1 VSPASYWE
9 IAIKIKLKKYSLNK
23 PYEDFMHEAIDMNGF
38 NYLHITPR
46 HTASLTTME
55 HHHKDP
61 FDRLLI
67 AQALTEGLSIVS
79 ADPQIDPY
87 GVTRLW

>member
-1 VSPASYWE
+1 
-9 IAIKIKLKKYSLNK
+9 
-23 PYEDFMHEAIDMNGF
+23 MREAIDMNGF
-38 NYLHITPR
+38 SYLPIEPR
-46 HTASLTTME
+46 QTALLTTLE

-67 AQALTEGLSIVS
+67 AQALVEGISIVS
-79 ADPQIDPY
+79 GDQRLDAY